1 MRNQS
6 VILTACVLLLTFLT
20 AFTAADGGVGI
31 KIRQESSGAF
41 TIAEV
46 VAGGPAEQAGL
57 IVGEEI
63 KGVNGVTI
71 SRNSLDE
78 VVAMVRGPVGT
89 DVLLTLQHSS
99 YPNMRNVK
107 LQRYT
112 LPIQA
117 VKVTEIH

>member
-6 VILTACVLLLTFLT
+6 VILTVCVLLLTFLT
-20 AFTAADGGVGI
+20 GFTAGDGGVGI
-31 KIRQESSGAF
+31 KIRQESNGAF
-41 TIAEV
+41 TISEIV
-46 VAGGPAEQAGL
+46 PEGPAEQAGL

-71 SRNSLDE
+71 SRNSLEE
-78 VVAMVRGPVGT
+78 VVGMVRGPVGSEVT
-89 DVLLTLQHSS
+89 LTLQHSS

-112 LPIQA
+112 LPIKA
-117 VKVTEIH
+117 IDRIDVH